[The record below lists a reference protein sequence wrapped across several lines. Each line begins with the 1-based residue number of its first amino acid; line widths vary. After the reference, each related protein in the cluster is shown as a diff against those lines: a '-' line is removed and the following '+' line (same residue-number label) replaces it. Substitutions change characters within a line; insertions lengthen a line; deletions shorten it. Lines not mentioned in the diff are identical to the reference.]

1 MKVKSLKELRT
12 ELTKG
17 VQRAANAALEGLSEH
32 VKNAV
37 VNDYIKRVQ
46 QMHYPLRN
54 PKTRA
59 VMDSMPPMEIA
70 KTLKRIISPEKATVY
85 VPPNTEADRAA
96 RMQELY
102 GGKPWQ
108 KIRSDMQ
115 NLENVNSVLKQMGLN
130 GITAMPKMR

>member
-1 MKVKSLKELRT
+1 MNVKNLEQLRI

-17 VQRAANAALEGLSEH
+17 VHRAANAALEGLSEH
-32 VKNAV
+32 VRMTV

-46 QMHYPLRN
+46 QLHYPLRN

-59 VMDSMPPMEIA
+59 VMDSIPPKQIA
-70 KTLKRIISPEKATVY
+70 TTIKRMVTPEKAMVY
-85 VPPNTEADRAA
+85 VPPGTDADKSA

-108 KIRSDMQ
+108 KIRIDMQ
-115 NLENVNSVLKQMGLN
+115 NLENVNMALGLMGLK
-130 GITAMPKMR
+130 GITAIPRMR

>member
-1 MKVKSLKELRT
+1 MKVKGLEQLRA

-32 VKNAV
+32 VRSAV
-37 VNDYIKRVQ
+37 VTDYIKRVQ
-46 QMHYPLRN
+46 QLHYPLRN

-59 VMDSMPPMEIA
+59 VMDSMPPKQIA
-70 KTLKRIISPEKATVY
+70 TAIKRMVSPEKAMIY
-85 VPPNTEADRAA
+85 MPPDIEADKSA

-108 KIRSDMQ
+108 KIRVEMQ
-115 NLENVNSVLKQMGLN
+115 NLDKVNAVLSLMGLK
-130 GITAMPKMR
+130 GITAIPRMR